1 MTEYIRLMENH
12 TLERTPGFSL
22 FHPQLSPPSDEL
34 TLQTNFRYDSR
45 NCFFKSNSII
55 KEGKCSMKKVTVL
68 LASVLVLTACTQP
81 KKEAKKA
88 TASKTEQTSIAS
100 SSAKEEQALK
110 FVVAPQYEGKTSDLM
125 ELGKK
130 LVKEH
135 PEAGKQGEV
144 TLYYT
149 GSTYTL
155 DQQEYVVLM
164 LVNKTTTNI
173 DHDAE
178 FKLNWSYD
186 GQPIYQNQLV
196 EYRISENGT
205 LPTQSA
211 TIFLLPLTKEQQSI
225 VESITDGTKTSLSMS
240 DLMMK

>member
-1 MTEYIRLMENH
+1 
-12 TLERTPGFSL
+12 
-22 FHPQLSPPSDEL
+22 
-34 TLQTNFRYDSR
+34 
-45 NCFFKSNSII
+45 
-55 KEGKCSMKKVTVL
+55 MKKILLL
-68 LASVLVLTACTQP
+68 LASLLVLTACAQP
-81 KKEAKKA
+81 KKETKEPV
-88 TASKTEQTSIAS
+88 TNKTEQTSKAS
-100 SSAKEEQALK
+100 SSAKEEKGLK
-110 FVVAPQYEGKTSDLM
+110 FVVAPQYKGKTSDLI

-130 LVKEH
+130 LAKEH
-135 PEAGKQGEV
+135 PEAAKQGEI

-155 DQQEYVVLM
+155 NQQEYVVFM

-196 EYRISENGT
+196 EYSISENGT

-225 VESITDGTKTSLSMS
+225 VESITDGKKMSLSMS

>member
-1 MTEYIRLMENH
+1 
-12 TLERTPGFSL
+12 
-22 FHPQLSPPSDEL
+22 
-34 TLQTNFRYDSR
+34 
-45 NCFFKSNSII
+45 
-55 KEGKCSMKKVTVL
+55 MKKMMVL
-68 LASVLVLTACTQP
+68 LASVLVLTACAQP
-81 KKEAKKA
+81 KKEAKEV
-88 TASKTEQTSIAS
+88 TTNKTEQTTKAS

-110 FVVAPQYEGKTSDLM
+110 FVVAPQYEGKTFDLI
-125 ELGKK
+125 ELGKR

-135 PEAGKQGEV
+135 PEAGKQGEI

-155 DQQEYVVLM
+155 NQQEYVVFM
-164 LVNKTTTNI
+164 LVNKTRTNI

-186 GQPIYQNQLV
+186 GQSIYQNQLV
-196 EYRISENGT
+196 EYSVSENGK

-211 TIFLLPLTKEQQSI
+211 TIFLLPLTKEQESI
-225 VESITDGTKTSLSMS
+225 VESITDGTKMSLSMS

>member
-1 MTEYIRLMENH
+1 M
-12 TLERTPGFSL
+12 
-22 FHPQLSPPSDEL
+22 
-34 TLQTNFRYDSR
+34 
-45 NCFFKSNSII
+45 
-55 KEGKCSMKKVTVL
+55 VL
-68 LASVLVLTACTQP
+68 LASVLVFTACAQP
-81 KKEAKKA
+81 KKEVKKSA
-88 TASKTEQTSIAS
+88 ANKTEQTSKAS
-100 SSAKEEQALK
+100 SSAKEEQGLK
-110 FVVAPQYEGKTSDLM
+110 FVVAPQFEGKTSDLM

-135 PEAGKQGEV
+135 PEVGDQGDITV
-144 TLYYT
+144 YYT
-149 GSTYTL
+149 GSTYTVE
-155 DQQEYVVLM
+155 QQEYAVFM

-196 EYRISENGT
+196 EYSISENGT

-225 VESITDGTKTSLSMS
+225 VESITDETKISLSIT
-240 DLMMK
+240 DIMMK

>member
-1 MTEYIRLMENH
+1 
-12 TLERTPGFSL
+12 
-22 FHPQLSPPSDEL
+22 
-34 TLQTNFRYDSR
+34 
-45 NCFFKSNSII
+45 
-55 KEGKCSMKKVTVL
+55 MKKMLVL
-68 LASVLVLTACTQP
+68 LVTVLVLTACTQP
-81 KKEAKKA
+81 KKEAKES
-88 TASKTEQTSIAS
+88 TTSKTEQTTKAS
-100 SSAKEEQALK
+100 SSAQEEQALQ
-110 FVVAPQYEGKTSDLM
+110 FVVAPQYEGKTSDLI

-135 PEAGKQGEV
+135 PEAGKQGEI

-186 GQPIYQNQLV
+186 GQSIYQNQLV
-196 EYRISENGT
+196 EYSISESGT

-225 VESITDGTKTSLSMS
+225 VESIIDGTKMSLSMS

>member
-1 MTEYIRLMENH
+1 
-12 TLERTPGFSL
+12 
-22 FHPQLSPPSDEL
+22 
-34 TLQTNFRYDSR
+34 
-45 NCFFKSNSII
+45 
-55 KEGKCSMKKVTVL
+55 MKKMMVL
-68 LASVLVLTACTQP
+68 LASVLVLTACAQP
-81 KKEAKKA
+81 KKEAKEL
-88 TASKTEQTSIAS
+88 TTSKTEQTSKAS
-100 SSAKEEQALK
+100 SSAKEEKGLK
-110 FVVAPQYEGKTSDLM
+110 FVVAPQFEGKTSDLI

-135 PEAGKQGEV
+135 PEAGKQGEI

-155 DQQEYVVLM
+155 NQQEYVVFM

-186 GQPIYQNQLV
+186 GQSIYQNQLV
-196 EYRISENGT
+196 EYSISENGK

-225 VESITDGTKTSLSMS
+225 VESITDGTKMSLSML

>member
-1 MTEYIRLMENH
+1 
-12 TLERTPGFSL
+12 
-22 FHPQLSPPSDEL
+22 
-34 TLQTNFRYDSR
+34 
-45 NCFFKSNSII
+45 
-55 KEGKCSMKKVTVL
+55 MKKMMVL
-68 LASVLVLTACTQP
+68 LASVLVLTACAQP
-81 KKEAKKA
+81 KKETKEA
-88 TASKTEQTSIAS
+88 TASKTEQTTKAS
-100 SSAKEEQALK
+100 SSAKEEKALK
-110 FVVAPQYEGKTSDLM
+110 FVVAPQYEGKTSDLI

-135 PEAGKQGEV
+135 PEAGKQGDI

-155 DQQEYVVLM
+155 PQQEYVVFM

-186 GQPIYQNQLV
+186 GQSIYQNQLV
-196 EYRISENGT
+196 EYSISENGK

-211 TIFLLPLTKEQQSI
+211 TLLLLPLTSEQNSI
-225 VESITDGTKTSLSMS
+225 VEKISDETKMSLSITDI
-240 DLMMK
+240 MMK

>member
-1 MTEYIRLMENH
+1 M
-12 TLERTPGFSL
+12 
-22 FHPQLSPPSDEL
+22 
-34 TLQTNFRYDSR
+34 
-45 NCFFKSNSII
+45 
-55 KEGKCSMKKVTVL
+55 
-68 LASVLVLTACTQP
+68 
-81 KKEAKKA
+81 
-88 TASKTEQTSIAS
+88 
-100 SSAKEEQALK
+100 K
-110 FVVAPQYEGKTSDLM
+110 FVVASQYEGKTSDLI

-135 PEAGKQGEV
+135 PEASKQGEI

-155 DQQEYVVLM
+155 NQQEYVVFM

-173 DHDAE
+173 DHDAA

-186 GQPIYQNQLV
+186 GQSIYQNQLV
-196 EYRISENGT
+196 EYSISENGK

-225 VESITDGTKTSLSMS
+225 VESITDGTKMSLSMS